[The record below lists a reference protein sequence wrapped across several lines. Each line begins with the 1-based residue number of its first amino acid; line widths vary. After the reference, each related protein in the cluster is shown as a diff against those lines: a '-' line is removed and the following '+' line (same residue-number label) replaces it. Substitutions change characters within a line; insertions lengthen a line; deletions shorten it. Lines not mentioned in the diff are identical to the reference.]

1 MESATIPSSRY
12 SMVEAKKLKL
22 NISEILRRAA
32 AFQDPSS
39 GDDNFP

>member
-1 MESATIPSSRY
+1 MERATIPSFRY

-22 NISEILRRAA
+22 NVTEILRRAA
-32 AFQDPSS
+32 AFQDSSS